1 MASTFAE
8 LYSDFLDQIK
18 IYTEKLDVTE
28 LQFMRELTK
37 GMQEF
42 QKRVEYI
49 HAYADLT
56 RVDDD
61 VPFTLPTDL
70 VRIIELK
77 DSDSNII
84 LGQGFQQF
92 NRNRERYATNKVVT
106 PTKYS
111 IPVTRNNDRGLVRMY
126 QVFNR
131 DLQLYPDMGDTALQ
145 CWFVPDLHPIS
156 RASAQWEE
164 WFDLPDSFG
173 DRFRNN
179 TVNIHLA
186 PFENA
191 FVNYALASYIRSH
204 GSANYKIFES
214 YFKKEVDHA
223 IMEKPLYN
231 REMFRDYHIAPYS

>member
-8 LYSDFLDQIK
+8 LYSDFLDQTK
-18 IYTEKLDVTE
+18 IYTEKLDTTE

-37 GMQEF
+37 GMQKF

-49 HAYADLT
+49 YAYADLT
-56 RVDDD
+56 RSDLDA
-61 VPFTLPTDL
+61 PFTLPTDA

-77 DSDSNII
+77 DSDSNIL
-84 LGQGFQQF
+84 LGQGFNQF

-111 IPVTRNNDRGLVRMY
+111 IPVARSNDRGLVRMY

-131 DLQLYPDMGDTALQ
+131 QLELYPDLQDTALQ

-156 RASAQWEE
+156 RASEQWED
-164 WFDLPDSFG
+164 WFATADAFTTL
-173 DRFRNN
+173 FRTS

-186 PFENA
+186 PYESA
-191 FVNYALASYIRSH
+191 FVNYAIASYIRSH

-214 YFKKEVDHA
+214 YFTKEVDHA
-223 IMEKPLYN
+223 LIEKPLYN